1 MDTTAS
7 DGERRKVWLLEVE
20 QMNDRIVST
29 DAVMASICNWYNRK
43 ATKDGLRLAWIE
55 SAVNDT
61 PTYSAPSGWVS
72 TADRLPEDDGYVVVF
87 IESGKSGNISFARC
101 IGIASY
107 ADDGAGWLLEG
118 YPDAEVNITHWMDPP
133 DPLGRKR
140 ATIEDLS
147 KEVRNA

>member
-29 DAVMASICNWYNRK
+29 DAVMASICKEYNRK
-43 ATKDGLRLAWIE
+43 PDGHYGLKLAYIE
-55 SAVNDT
+55 KAVNDT
-61 PTYSAPSGWVS
+61 PTYETPSGWVS
-72 TADRLPEDDGYVVVF
+72 TADRLPEDDGFVVVF
-87 IESGKSGNISFARC
+87 IESGKCGNISFSRC

-107 ADDGAGWLLEG
+107 DPDDGAGWFLEN
-118 YPDAEVNITHWMDPP
+118 YPDAEVNITHWMGPP

-147 KEVRNA
+147 KEVK